1 MTTRAELAGDSKK
14 MLIGYVLV
22 LVLHGVAIEPVTERI
37 MTFEQCQGALQAEQA
52 YNPGKIYGCAEV
64 YRD

>member
-1 MTTRAELAGDSKK
+1 

-22 LVLHGVAIEPVTERI
+22 LVLHGSAIEPVTDHI
-37 MTFEQCQGALQAEQA
+37 LTFEQCQGALQAEQV
-52 YNPGKIYGCAEV
+52 YNPGNTYGCAEV

>member
-1 MTTRAELAGDSKK
+1 

-37 MTFEQCQGALQAEQA
+37 MTFEQRQGALQAEQA
-52 YNPGKIYGCAEV
+52 YNPSKVYGCAEV

>member
-1 MTTRAELAGDSKK
+1 

-22 LVLHGVAIEPVTERI
+22 LVLHGVAIEPVTECI
-37 MTFEQCQGALQAEQA
+37 MTFEQCQA

>member
-1 MTTRAELAGDSKK
+1 

-52 YNPGKIYGCAEV
+52 YNPDKNYGCAEV

>member
-1 MTTRAELAGDSKK
+1 

-37 MTFEQCQGALQAEQA
+37 MTFDQCQGALQTEQV
-52 YNPGKIYGCAEV
+52 YNPGNTYGCAEV
-64 YRD
+64 HRDQ